1 MTTFK
6 TVVRR
11 KRADGFYPVYIRVVH
26 RTKMGY
32 ISTGKIVTDKQILK
46 SGDIKDPVVN
56 EYCSRQIL
64 RFSEIMN
71 KKDFTNFSV
80 SDLIDYL
87 LHFDEDVC
95 FSEYASQ
102 FIARMER
109 EGHERNAKNYRLAV
123 GHLER
128 FIGTTQIMFGHLTTA
143 VLKKWLESLSQTN
156 RAKEMYPTCV
166 RQIFKKAI
174 IDLNDEE
181 LGLIRIKFNPWLKI
195 TIPKSDNTEKRA
207 ISAEACREFSIILYP
222 SQKWFYLS
230 LNLVETWHSCHCV

>member
-109 EGHERNAKNYRLAV
+109 EGHDYR
-123 GHLER
+123 
-128 FIGTTQIMFGHLTTA
+128 
-143 VLKKWLESLSQTN
+143 
-156 RAKEMYPTCV
+156 
-166 RQIFKKAI
+166 
-174 IDLNDEE
+174 
-181 LGLIRIKFNPWLKI
+181 RIKEVAGKPFSNQSGKRNVPYLCSADFQ
-195 TIPKSDNTEKRA
+195 KS
-207 ISAEACREFSIILYP
+207 Y
-222 SQKWFYLS
+222 Y
-230 LNLVETWHSCHCV
+230 

>member
-1 MTTFK
+1 
-6 TVVRR
+6 
-11 KRADGFYPVYIRVVH
+11 
-26 RTKMGY
+26 MGY
-32 ISTGKIVTDKQILK
+32 ISTGKIVTDKQLLK

-87 LHFDEDVC
+87 LHSDEDVC

-128 FIGTTQIMFGHLTTA
+128 FIGNYTDHVWALDYRRIKEVA
-143 VLKKWLESLSQTN
+143 ESLSQTN
-156 RAKEMYPTCV
+156 RAKKCTLLV
-166 RQIFKKAI
+166 FGRFSKK
-174 IDLNDEE
+174 L
-181 LGLIRIKFNPWLKI
+181 L
-195 TIPKSDNTEKRA
+195 
-207 ISAEACREFSIILYP
+207 
-222 SQKWFYLS
+222 
-230 LNLVETWHSCHCV
+230 

>member
-32 ISTGKIVTDKQILK
+32 ISTGKIVTDKQLLK

-87 LHFDEDVC
+87 LHSDEDVC

-174 IDLNDEE
+174 IDLNDE
-181 LGLIRIKFNPWLKI
+181 
-195 TIPKSDNTEKRA
+195 
-207 ISAEACREFSIILYP
+207 
-222 SQKWFYLS
+222 
-230 LNLVETWHSCHCV
+230 

>member
-32 ISTGKIVTDKQILK
+32 ISTGKIVTDKQLLK

-87 LHFDEDVC
+87 LHSDEDVC

-156 RAKEMYPTCV
+156 RAKEMYPTCWKSHSTLTLLAT
-166 RQIFKKAI
+166 QDLPTFLYYMIDPLKSWCWGAILFYPFK
-174 IDLNDEE
+174 NS
-181 LGLIRIKFNPWLKI
+181 R
-195 TIPKSDNTEKRA
+195 
-207 ISAEACREFSIILYP
+207 FS
-222 SQKWFYLS
+222 
-230 LNLVETWHSCHCV
+230 

>member
-32 ISTGKIVTDKQILK
+32 ISTGKIVTDKQLLK

-87 LHFDEDVC
+87 LHSDEDVC

-128 FIGTTQIMFGHLTTA
+128 FIGTAQIMFGHLTTA

-195 TIPKSDNTEKRA
+195 TIPNLITQKNVLSVQKRVVN
-207 ISAEACREFSIILYP
+207 SSIILYP
-222 SQKWFYLS
+222 SQKWFCPF
-230 LNLVETWHSCHCV
+230 LNLVETWHYCHYV